1 MKLRTKVKAGSPSA
15 NHNAKKLSVKR
26 VRGGV
31 TTKSGVK
38 AGQKG

>member
-1 MKLRTKVKAGSPSA
+1 MKIRTKVKSGALYP
-15 NHNAKKLSVKR
+15 NHNAKKLAAKR

-31 TTKSGVK
+31 ATKSGVK